1 VSTLFFEIR
10 GSFFYPLNNR
20 TQQVFF
26 IYSITSSQEEPLQA
40 QLPAA
45 AVAVA
50 ADKPQGQVPSMSLPL
65 VSS

>member
-1 VSTLFFEIR
+1 MRKF
-10 GSFFYPLNNR
+10 R

-45 AVAVA
+45 VAVAA

-65 VSS
+65 LSS

>member
-1 VSTLFFEIR
+1 MRKF
-10 GSFFYPLNNR
+10 R

-45 AVAVA
+45 VAVAA